1 MGQRPENWGSILSLA
16 LLAVLTAASW
26 LLSSLSLFDEG
37 PRRAVSQDDL
47 VSVVHGAVIR
57 RADSQGTPFQEVQSE
72 RAEQL
77 RNGEAHLM
85 KPSLIVSP
93 ASGRTMRLAAD
104 HATINPR
111 HTEVFLRGDVKL
123 FQEPTSTEPFVRVN
137 TDTLFY
143 SSVENIARTDDPV
156 RVTRG
161 RSELHGVG
169 MVARPNTGQIT
180 ILSDTRMVMPGL
192 VIEPQGRPG
201 RAP

>member
-26 LLSSLSLFDEG
+26 LLSSLSLFDED
-37 PRRAVSQDDL
+37 PRRAVRQDDL

-57 RADSQGTPFQEVQSE
+57 RADAQGTPFQEVQSE

-77 RNGEAHLM
+77 RNGEAHLI

-93 ASGRTMRLAAD
+93 AGGRTMRLAAD
-104 HATINPR
+104 HATINAQ
-111 HTEVFLRGDVKL
+111 HTEVFLRGNVSL
-123 FQEPTSTEPFVRVN
+123 FQEPTVNEPFVRVN

-143 SSVENIARTDDPV
+143 SSAENIAKTDDPV

-180 ILSDTRMVMPGL
+180 ILADTRMVMPDLG
-192 VIEPQGRPG
+192 IEPQGRPG